1 VDVVLRTGLGEA
13 AGLADHHQQL
23 QRDPRLRAQLLEG
36 RAAEPGELIEGG
48 HVHEGERERSVP
60 DSGGHPVERYPSLL
74 QAAHPTRS
82 ERVTGRERLARIG
95 GQDAELDQAVE
106 VVGVDPGP
114 LGGLLP

>member
-23 QRDPRLRAQLLEG
+23 QRDPSLRAQLLEG

-48 HVHEGERERSVP
+48 HIHEGERERAVP

-82 ERVTGRERLARIG
+82 EHVTRRERISRIG
-95 GQDAELDQAVE
+95 DQDTELDQPVE
-106 VVGVDPGP
+106 VIGVDPGP
-114 LGGLLP
+114 VGDLLP